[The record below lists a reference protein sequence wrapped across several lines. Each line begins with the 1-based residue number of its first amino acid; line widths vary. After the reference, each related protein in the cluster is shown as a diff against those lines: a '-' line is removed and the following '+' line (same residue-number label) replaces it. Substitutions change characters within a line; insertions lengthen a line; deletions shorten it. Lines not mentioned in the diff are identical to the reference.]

1 MFQQPESYSFN
12 WLIIIIEDIIVEYEG
27 LQLPIQDSAQF
38 IKKVIRYLLT
48 ITSIHNSHKW
58 ASNFIQKYMGGL
70 KKAWAKCLMI
80 ITCAFILLSFL
91 TMILKVLSRWSAVLT
106 INIIKLVWSSWF
118 INFHYYTRI
127 FFLFKILSIIVRF

>member
-58 ASNFIQKYMGGL
+58 TSNFIQKYMGFEEGVG
-70 KKAWAKCLMI
+70 
-80 ITCAFILLSFL
+80 
-91 TMILKVLSRWSAVLT
+91 KVPYDYNLR
-106 INIIKLVWSSWF
+106 I
-118 INFHYYTRI
+118 YTTK
-127 FFLFKILSIIVRF
+127 FSYHDP